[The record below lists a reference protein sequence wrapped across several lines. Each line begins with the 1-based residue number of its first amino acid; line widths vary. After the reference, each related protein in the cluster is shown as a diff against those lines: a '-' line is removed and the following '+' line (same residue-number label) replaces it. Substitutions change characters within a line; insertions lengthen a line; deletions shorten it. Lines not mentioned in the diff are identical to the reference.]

1 MSYPASQAVC
11 PSLTI
16 LLIVARSMPR
26 GCSQEEIQGYF
37 NNTMLLDTRF
47 QDLVD
52 AKLAKEVDGSFSLTT
67 RGIIVIRLFSFYRRL
82 LGLQIGEG

>member
-16 LLIVARSMPR
+16 LLIVARAIPC
-26 GCSQEEIQGYF
+26 GCTQEEIQGYF
-37 NNTMLLDTRF
+37 NNSMLLDTRF
-47 QDLVD
+47 QDLID
-52 AKLAKEVDGSFSLTT
+52 AKLAKEVDGSLSLTT
-67 RGIIVIRLFSFYRRL
+67 RGIIITRCFVFYRRL